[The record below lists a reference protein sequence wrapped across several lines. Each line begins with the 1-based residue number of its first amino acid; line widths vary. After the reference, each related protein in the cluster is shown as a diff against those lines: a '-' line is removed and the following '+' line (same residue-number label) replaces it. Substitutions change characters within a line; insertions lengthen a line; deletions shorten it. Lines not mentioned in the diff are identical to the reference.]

1 MARVYLIIHNETGF
15 TRAYG
20 QWMAEELGAEIVEL
34 STSKNVTCAPGDV
47 VIIGSPVHGSELV
60 EARRIRKLVSQAAD
74 AGAKVIV
81 FATGITPPSD
91 HNTELVR
98 SNSGLADER
107 ISFYYLPGG
116 FDPSRLTQ
124 ASKTMIFLYRAMMR
138 RQRGRDEELSVL
150 LDRTGRTC
158 DFTDRSS
165 IDPLVME
172 AKSARGA

>member
-1 MARVYLIIHNETGF
+1 MTRTHLIIHSETGF

-20 QWMAEELGAEIVEL
+20 QWVAEDLGAEIVEL
-34 STSKNVTCAPGDV
+34 SSCKNISCKQGDV
-47 VIIGSPVHGSELV
+47 VIIGAPVHGSELV
-60 EARRIRKLVSQAAD
+60 EARRIRKLVAQATD

-81 FATGITPPSD
+81 FATGITPPSE

-98 SNSGLADER
+98 SNSGLTDEHL
-107 ISFYYLPGG
+107 SFYYLPGG

-138 RQRGRDEELSVL
+138 RQRGRDEEMAVL

-158 DFTDRSS
+158 DFTDRSL

-172 AKSARGA
+172 AKSALRA

>member
-1 MARVYLIIHNETGF
+1 MTRAQLIIHSETGF

-34 STSKNVTCAPGDV
+34 SSCKNLAFRSDDV
-47 VIIGSPVHGSELV
+47 VIIGAPVHGSELV
-60 EARRIRKLVSQAAD
+60 ETRRIRKLVAQAAD

-81 FATGITPPSD
+81 FATGITPPSE
-91 HNTELVR
+91 HNTDLVR
-98 SNSGLADER
+98 SNSGLTDER

-138 RQRGRDEELSVL
+138 RQRGRDEGLAVL

-158 DFTDRSS
+158 DFTDRSL
-165 IDPLVME
+165 IDPLVIE
-172 AKSARGA
+172 AKSALRA

>member
-1 MARVYLIIHNETGF
+1 MTCTHLIVHSETGF

-20 QWMAEELGAEIVEL
+20 QWMAEELGAEVVEL
-34 STSKNVTCAPGDV
+34 SSCKDRTLGSDDV

-60 EARRIRKLVSQAAD
+60 EARRIRKLVAQAAD

-81 FATGITPPSD
+81 YATGITPQSE

-98 SNSGLADER
+98 SNSGLTDEHF
-107 ISFYYLPGG
+107 SFYYLPGG

-124 ASKTMIFLYRAMMR
+124 ASKTMIFLYRTMMR
-138 RQRGRDEELSVL
+138 HQRGRDEDFAVL
-150 LDRTGRTC
+150 LDRTSRTC
-158 DFTDRSS
+158 DFTDRSL

-172 AKSARGA
+172 AKSALRA